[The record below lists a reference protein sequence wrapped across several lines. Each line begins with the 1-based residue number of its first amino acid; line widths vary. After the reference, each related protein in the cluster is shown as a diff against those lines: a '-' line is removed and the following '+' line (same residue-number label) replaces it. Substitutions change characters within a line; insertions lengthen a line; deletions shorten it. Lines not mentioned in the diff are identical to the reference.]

1 MACFLGWRVATA
13 ATRVKEAWTRVRP
26 ARMKARMKARGR
38 PQVRASALR
47 ELSAAA
53 HSVTVAAQWAAQW
66 AVQRVAR
73 RVVARPSSA
82 AHPRECVAV
91 TPRHRVHDR
100 ATTHEPH
107 HRRACP

>member
-26 ARMKARMKARGR
+26 ALMEARMEARGR

-66 AVQRVAR
+66 VA
-73 RVVARPSSA
+73 ARPWA
-82 AHPRECVAV
+82 AARPRECVAV

-100 ATTHEPH
+100 AATLELH
-107 HRRACP
+107 HRWACP